1 MVWWIFT
8 GKGISFPT
16 TVWPGCSPQT
26 GISLHRLSTGEG
38 GCSRV
43 KGCVLKS
50 LSRVWLLATPCTVAH
65 QAPLSMGILQAF
77 STGVGCHFLLQRIFP
92 TQELNLGLLHCRQT
106 LYPLSH
112 QASKVD
118 NNYSLGENFS
128 DLMKHFFCVY
138 IVHAVIFTYWTSVL
152 NTRNTP
158 YPDLR
163 TTL

>member
-1 MVWWIFT
+1 MKSMSMVWWIFT

-26 GISLHRLSTGEG
+26 GISLHCLSTGEG

-92 TQELNLGLLHCRQT
+92 TQGSNPGILHCRQI
-106 LYPLSH
+106 LYHLSH
-112 QASKVD
+112 QGSRLSVELNAPSPHSPPLTD
-118 NNYSLGENFS
+118 ILRWFTLSLYSSLP
-128 DLMKHFFCVY
+128 
-138 IVHAVIFTYWTSVL
+138 
-152 NTRNTP
+152 NTN
-158 YPDLR
+158 
-163 TTL
+163 